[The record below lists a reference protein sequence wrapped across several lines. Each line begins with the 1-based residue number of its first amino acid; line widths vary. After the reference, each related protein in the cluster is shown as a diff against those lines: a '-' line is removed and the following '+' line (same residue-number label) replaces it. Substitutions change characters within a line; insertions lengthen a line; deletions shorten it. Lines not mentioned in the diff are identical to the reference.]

1 MKAILLSLFALSSF
15 VAASEVFPYIK
26 PVSVEKAAV
35 KEPVVQE
42 NPQVQD
48 EQKAEQ
54 GDKTEEKTVEK
65 ELDSDNDGVVDS
77 KDKCAD
83 TPDGFTVDMDG
94 CPTTKVLHVTFD
106 TNQYEVTD
114 AVIDDVKDF
123 AQFLQENDGYDV
135 IILGYTDASGD
146 AEKNLDLS
154 QKRADAVKEALTR
167 YGISRARL
175 TAIGKGEKNPVADN
189 DTEEGRAQNRRIE
202 IELVK

>member
-1 MKAILLSLFALSSF
+1 MRSRTHHCRNTWK
-15 VAASEVFPYIK
+15 
-26 PVSVEKAAV
+26 
-35 KEPVVQE
+35 
-42 NPQVQD
+42 
-48 EQKAEQ
+48 
-54 GDKTEEKTVEK
+54 
-65 ELDSDNDGVVDS
+65 
-77 KDKCAD
+77 
-83 TPDGFTVDMDG
+83 
-94 CPTTKVLHVTFD
+94 
-106 TNQYEVTD
+106 
-114 AVIDDVKDF
+114 
-123 AQFLQENDGYDV
+123 NDGYDV

>member
-1 MKAILLSLFALSSF
+1 MKILLLSLFALSSF
-15 VAASEVFPYIK
+15 AVAAEEFPYIK
-26 PVSVEKAAV
+26 PVSVETAPVA
-35 KEPVVQE
+35 KEQVLQE
-42 NPQVQD
+42 KPQIIE
-48 EQKAEQ
+48 EQNTQQE
-54 GDKTEEKTVEK
+54 TTTVANEP
-65 ELDSDNDGVVDS
+65 DSDNDGIVDS

-83 TPDGFTVDMDG
+83 TPSGFTVDMDG
-94 CPTTKVLHVTFD
+94 CPTTKVLHVTFE
-106 TNQYEVTD
+106 TNQYEITD
-114 AVIDDVKDF
+114 AVINDVKDF

-135 IILGYTDASGD
+135 VILGYTDSSGD